1 MGKFGGVL
9 KGARKARGKT
19 QAEVAVRLKQDQG
32 QISRWEG
39 GKALPLPCE
48 IRSVA
53 RVYGV
58 SLPVLLRLYL
68 AEAEQR
74 RGVA

>member
-19 QAEVAVRLKQDQG
+19 QAEVAVR
-32 QISRWEG
+32 
-39 GKALPLPCE
+39 KALPLPCE